1 MKNFIVYDSEGNILR
16 TGSCQDGD
24 VSLQAGSGEFVMEGT
39 ADDAIQMIVNDE
51 VVSKP
56 EPTNAE
62 KNAAALEELRVKRD
76 SALQWCDWTQVPDSP
91 LSSEQRSEW
100 QMYRQQLRDLPNDY
114 ATITSLEQVNFPT
127 APS

>member
-24 VSLQAGSGEFVMEGT
+24 VSLQAGSGESVMEGT
-39 ADDAIQMIVNDE
+39 ADDATQMIVNGE

-56 EPTNAE
+56 ESTNAE

-91 LSSEQRSEW
+91 LTDTKKTEW
-100 QMYRQQLRDLPNDY
+100 ATYRQTLRDLPASNVN
-114 ATITSLEQVNFPT
+114 ATSIDDVTFPD